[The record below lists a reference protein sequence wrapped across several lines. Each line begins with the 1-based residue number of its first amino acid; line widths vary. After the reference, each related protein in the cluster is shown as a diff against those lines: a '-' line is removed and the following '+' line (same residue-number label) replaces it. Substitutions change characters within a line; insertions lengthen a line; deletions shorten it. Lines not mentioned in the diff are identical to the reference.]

1 MRKPWN
7 DYFMDIAFM
16 VATRST
22 CTRKKVGAV
31 IVNPEFKAIIST
43 GYNGSLPSAPHCEDV
58 GCDIVNNHC
67 TTTVHAET
75 NAINQAAKMG
85 VGLKGSIVYCTCKPC
100 WNCFK
105 NLIQSG
111 IRTIYFQEDY
121 ADSNQKL
128 YGDYLSKNPMI
139 TFKQL
144 FAAEKGRL

>member
-7 DYFMDIAFM
+7 NYFMDIASM

-22 CTRKKVGAV
+22 CKRKKVGAV
-31 IVNPEFKAIIST
+31 IVSPKFKAIIST

-58 GCDIVNNHC
+58 GCHVVNHHC
-67 TTTVHAET
+67 TTTIHAET

-85 VGLKGSIVYCTCKPC
+85 VALEGATVYCTCKPC

-111 IRTIYFQEDY
+111 IKTIYFREGYLDPNKKLYEDY
-121 ADSNQKL
+121 LA
-128 YGDYLSKNPMI
+128 KNTTI
-139 TFKQL
+139 LFEQL
-144 FAAEKGRL
+144 K

>member
-7 DYFMDIAFM
+7 NYFMDIALI

-22 CTRKKVGAV
+22 CARKKVGAV
-31 IVNPEFKAIIST
+31 IINPEFKAIIAT

-58 GCDIVNNHC
+58 GCHIVDGHC
-67 TTTVHAET
+67 TTTIHAET

-85 VGLKGSIVYCTCKPC
+85 VRLQGAAIYCTCKPC

-105 NLIQSG
+105 NLIQSN

-121 ADSNQKL
+121 VDSNQNL
-128 YGDYLSKNPMI
+128 YENYLSKNI
-139 TFKQL
+139 TIIFKQIP
-144 FAAEKGRL
+144 AIEKTP